1 MPKAITSTEIV
12 AELIAKQVPINKIL
26 NMAYESGK
34 RRAPE
39 HGITGG
45 RAISQ
50 WAGDQAV
57 KVGEQIKDI
66 IAK

>member
-12 AELIAKQVPINKIL
+12 AELIAKQVPVNKIL

-34 RRAPE
+34 RMAQL
-39 HGITGG
+39 HGITGHG
-45 RAISQ
+45 AISR
-50 WAGDQAV
+50 WAGDQAQ
-57 KVGEQIKDI
+57 KVGAQIADI